1 MWIERLNQV
10 MRNSACSTGRRGPR
24 VGGVRWF
31 TVAEANRSLVL
42 VKRIV
47 ADVISLHRRLLSR
60 QEAYVMAETRCHDA
74 ELENAR
80 RELFDT
86 GERLRICLNEL
97 EQVGVALKDWS
108 LGIVDF
114 PCLVGGAW
122 VQLCWRWGEAT
133 VRHWH
138 EVDEGFANRKTLDS
152 LPKQLA
158 GLASTASKALNR
170 TITSRERHEPQAHP
184 RT

>member
-1 MWIERLNQV
+1 MKS
-10 MRNSACSTGRRGPR
+10 SARSTGKRGLR

-60 QEAYVMAETRCHDA
+60 QEAYVIAETRCRNA
-74 ELENAR
+74 ELEDAR

-86 GERLRICLNEL
+86 GEQLRICLNEL

-114 PCLVGGAW
+114 PCLAGGAR

-133 VRHWH
+133 VGHWH
-138 EVDEGFANRKTLDS
+138 EVDEGFANRKPIGS
-152 LPKQLA
+152 LPRQA
-158 GLASTASKALNR
+158 AELASTAAK
-170 TITSRERHEPQAHP
+170 P
-184 RT
+184 